1 MIISCALNS
10 YGITSWPMADDE
22 VPSLVELGLTHVD
35 ASAFSVPGNQIG
47 KLPQALPVWYGIQ
60 RLALAVLPHN
70 QLGFRLPSLISSLL
84 LIALVFVLAARWRG
98 LWFAAAAVVIANGSQ
113 PFVYLAQVDRFYS
126 TPLLMLVLT
135 LCAIWAPTQ
144 SAVLIVVTALMT
156 VLAVLSHNVIIVV
169 FVLTFLASCPAY
181 WLGKIPSYV
190 LIRTAVAAAI
200 SVALYFLY
208 VRPILSGWNSTGNP
222 TPVLVSFAAQVGI
235 PTLALASLGGLLAL
249 TQSDDE
255 RTMIWWTLLFAGSLA
270 FLQVTKSMSWNPRYF
285 LFFMPAM
292 WMLAAYGTDFVA
304 RRLHHGTLR
313 AGWLGVVVLLLAPSL
328 LSHFQDGSRHDY
340 RQAATVLLANAQA
353 GEPILS
359 DDAET
364 ISYYLPDAFRQHLLV
379 RTKVVEM
386 PRTEFFLVCRSNA
399 WMPLPTVPNRQ
410 MDLMAEIYRR
420 RYDEFSHILR
430 VYRVAAATH

>member
-1 MIISCALNS
+1 
-10 YGITSWPMADDE
+10 MADDE

-47 KLPQALPVWYGIQ
+47 KLPRALPVWYGIQ
-60 RLALAVLPHN
+60 RLAIGVLPHN

-84 LIALVFVLAARWRG
+84 LIALVFMLAARWRG
-98 LWFAAAAVVIANGSQ
+98 LWFAVAAVIIVNGSQ
-113 PFVYLAQVDRFYS
+113 PFVYLAQVNRFYS
-126 TPLLMLVLT
+126 TPLLILVLT
-135 LCAIWAPTQ
+135 LCAIWAP
-144 SAVLIVVTALMT
+144 SRSVMMIIVTALLT
-156 VLAVLSHNVIIVV
+156 VLSVLSHNVIIVV
-169 FVLTFLASCPAY
+169 FVLAFLASCPAW
-181 WLGKIPSYV
+181 WLGRVSSQV
-190 LIRTAVAAAI
+190 LVRSAVAAAI

-222 TPVLVSFAAQVGI
+222 TPVLVSFTAHAGV
-235 PTLALASLGGLLAL
+235 PTLALAFLGGLLAL

-255 RTMIWWTLLFAGSLA
+255 RTMIWWMLLFAGSLC
-270 FLQVTKSMSWNPRYF
+270 FLQATSSMSWNPRYF

-304 RRLHHGTLR
+304 RRLHHATLR
-313 AGWLGVVVLLLAPSL
+313 AAWLGVVIVLLAPSL
-328 LSHFQDGSRHDY
+328 LSHLQDGSRHDY

-379 RTKVVEM
+379 RTKVVDM

-399 WMPLPTVPNRQ
+399 WMPLPAVPNRH
-410 MDLMAEIYRR
+410 MDLLAEIYRR

-430 VYRVAAATH
+430 VYRVAALSH